1 MDSSFHVTP
10 EPLIVGQTPECSVKV
25 TRQMEQAQPPS
36 CKSAQSLSWAG
47 WGADGGG
54 CILPHPRPHLSIWWE
69 LVQNQSS
76 SHLGLIN
83 NVLAENLL
91 LLLLEASPAP
101 PKEPV
106 TCIRL
111 GIHALGGDTERRR
124 REPSLPAGVSSCFF
138 SAQETGA
145 SQPRAFPQAKPLS
158 QEPTEEV

>member
-1 MDSSFHVTP
+1 MLGQSDHADGAGATSFLQKCA
-10 EPLIVGQTPECSVKV
+10 EPVLGRVGC
-25 TRQMEQAQPPS
+25 
-36 CKSAQSLSWAG
+36 G
-47 WGADGGG
+47 WGAG

-111 GIHALGGDTERRR
+111 GIHATQSGEDGSPPSRLECPHVSSLPRKQGHLSP
-124 REPSLPAGVSSCFF
+124 EPSHRPSHSPRSPQRKSSI
-138 SAQETGA
+138 
-145 SQPRAFPQAKPLS
+145 L
-158 QEPTEEV
+158 EV

>member
-1 MDSSFHVTP
+1 M
-10 EPLIVGQTPECSVKV
+10 GQTPECSVKV

-111 GIHALGGDTERRR
+111 GIHATQSGEDGSPPSRLECPHVSSLPRKQGHLSP
-124 REPSLPAGVSSCFF
+124 EPSHRPSHSPRSPQRKSSI
-138 SAQETGA
+138 
-145 SQPRAFPQAKPLS
+145 L
-158 QEPTEEV
+158 EV